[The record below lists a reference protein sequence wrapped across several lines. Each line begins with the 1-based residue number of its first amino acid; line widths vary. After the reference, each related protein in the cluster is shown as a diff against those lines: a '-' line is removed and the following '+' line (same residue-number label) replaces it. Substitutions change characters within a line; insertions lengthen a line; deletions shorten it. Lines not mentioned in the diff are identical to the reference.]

1 MSKLNINFNDYK
13 SSGVYFL
20 EIDNSIIDSV
30 VATSGRLA
38 VGFSKKGP
46 FNTPVYIDNTADLLE
61 VYGDIDTKLERKGV
75 FFNRSARTLINN
87 SPCYMLNLMPFNKV
101 TRMNPDS
108 NMEEMVWADYDK
120 VSYMKVGMKPIDSN
134 YTSSIGYPELYD
146 KSRFWKASTDYL
158 NNVCVNGV
166 GDSAVH
172 NLLNV
177 ANVGT
182 KDFTVIIR
190 KAENLKGFNKTVREW
205 YGTEDNIPYPWMHA
219 SDYISDYFIEV
230 IVIEGKWND
239 VKLALDPYWKTYFE
253 LNSTDAAFL
262 LNGILPEQFGEVS
275 CVLKRDKLSKFLKLD
290 AVNVIGDY
298 TGCILPDFID
308 GAGALQSIEPIVNQ
322 YTAKTGL
329 LLSVDL
335 TALEEN
341 TSEQI
346 DFVGHTVKD
355 GNKCRMMSYDFEYDS
370 SLNVKFD
377 SAIISF
383 EDNKIQF
390 AHGFM
395 DKDEKTGKYLHP
407 VEKELFD
414 KLYVGAMVSGGSLES
429 SDGKIIEPSL
439 VRIVKKQV
447 FPDSVDGKDYKYK
460 AVFTAS
466 DRIIGERT
474 VLRIVPSI
482 IDTYKTLTPYVL
494 KGLDMEEKVKALFD
508 TQIYNDALGF
518 SYYGEDAAIAQ
529 IYAVLEDKG
538 IQRSLLNDD
547 IINFRYVIDTMGRG
561 LGSECG
567 SKKYLARL
575 AKKKEHCTAI
585 INAPSMTEFNTTNLA
600 CYYDED
606 DTYKTLDT
614 KYIPEGGNDNL
625 IKTEEF
631 SLPSEEN
638 GSKNCGVFAPY
649 LKYRSSGRTILV
661 PPAADVANAYMKK
674 YDGADP
680 YITVAN
686 RNGILT
692 NSQIQGVE
700 YQFDRYDQDYL
711 EPFGINPILYRNGET
726 LIYGDRTAYQEVLS
740 DYNYLHVREILNTI
754 EIECKAVLE
763 GYVFRYNNAATRSE
777 IVNRIDPILKG
788 MKDAG
793 ALYQYE
799 LQMDENNNTSE
810 VINRSFAIIDIGVWI
825 TKNMEKVIARITV
838 NKLEE

>member
-46 FNTPVYIDNTADLLE
+46 FNTPVYIDNTADLVE

-75 FFNRSARTLINN
+75 FFNRNAQTLISN
-87 SPCYMLNLMPFNKV
+87 SPCYLLNLMPFNKV
-101 TRMNPDS
+101 IDASNP
-108 NMEEMVWADYDK
+108 NTKKWADYDK
-120 VSYMKVGMKPIDSN
+120 VGIMAVG
-134 YTSSIGYPELYD
+134 TSPKSDNIEGTIGYPELYD
-146 KSRFWKASTDYL
+146 KSRFWKVSTDYL
-158 NNVCVNGV
+158 NNNCILSDN
-166 GDSAVH
+166 VH
-172 NLLNV
+172 NLLNI
-177 ANVGT
+177 ANVGS
-182 KDFTVIIR
+182 KDITFIIR
-190 KAENLKGFNKTVREW
+190 KAENLKGFNKTVSEW
-205 YGTEDNIPYPWMHA
+205 YKTDDNIPYSWMHP

-230 IVIEGKWND
+230 IAIEGRWD
-239 VKLALDPYWKTYFE
+239 DPKLALDTYWSNYFE
-253 LNSTDAAFL
+253 LDATGAAFRL
-262 LNGILPEQFGEVS
+262 EGEFEELFGQGKS
-275 CVLKRDKLSKFLKLD
+275 LLKRDKLSKFLKLD
-290 AVNVIGDY
+290 AVTVLGDY
-298 TGCILPDFID
+298 TGTIIPDFVD
-308 GAGALQSIEPIVNQ
+308 GTGALQSIEPIVNQ
-322 YTAKTGL
+322 YTSKTGVV
-329 LLSVDL
+329 LSVDV

-341 TSEQI
+341 TNEQI
-346 DFVGHTVKD
+346 DFVGHTAKD
-355 GNKCRMMSYDFEYDS
+355 GTPCQMMSYDFTYGADS
-370 SLNVKFD
+370 SLMIAFD
-377 SAIISF
+377 SSNKIEI

-390 AHGFM
+390 LQGFNEV
-395 DKDEKTGKYLHP
+395 DASGVYVYPNT
-407 VEKELFD
+407 VAIFN
-414 KLYVGAMVSGGSLES
+414 KLSVGSMVSLCGVEEDEELS
-429 SDGKIIEPSL
+429 SL
-439 VRIVKKQV
+439 VRVTKKQV
-447 FPDSVDGKDYKYK
+447 FPDDIVEKDSAEYPYK
-460 AVFTAS
+460 AVFLTS
-466 DRIIGERT
+466 DIIDGRGDGI
-474 VLRIVPSI
+474 RIVPSI
-482 IDTYKTLTPYVL
+482 VDTYKTLTPIVL
-494 KGLDMEEKVKALFD
+494 QGLDMDSKVAALFETTTWTD
-508 TQIYNDALGF
+508 SLGY
-518 SYYGEDAAIAQ
+518 SYYGDDAAIAQ

-547 IINFRYVIDTMGRG
+547 IINFRYVIDTMARG
-561 LGSECG
+561 LGAECG

-575 AKKKEHCTAI
+575 ANNKQHCTAI
-585 INAPSMTEFNTTNLA
+585 INAPSMTEFGTTSLA
-600 CYYDED
+600 AYYDED

-638 GSKNCGVFAPY
+638 GSKNCGIFAPY
-649 LKYRSSGRTILV
+649 LKYRTNGRTILV

-692 NSQIQGVE
+692 NGQIQGIE

-711 EPFGINPILYRNGET
+711 EPFGINPILYRNGEV
-726 LIYGDRTAYQEVLS
+726 LIYGDRTAYQDVLS

-763 GYVFRYNNAATRSE
+763 NYVFRYNNAATRSE

-799 LQMDENNNTSE
+799 LQMDENNNTND

-825 TKNMEKVIARITV
+825 TKNMEKVVARITV

>member
-46 FNTPVYIDNTADLLE
+46 FNTPVYIDNTADLVE

-75 FFNRSARTLINN
+75 FFNRNAQTLINN
-87 SPCYMLNLMPFNKV
+87 SPCYFLNLMPFSKN
-101 TRMNPDS
+101 DS
-108 NMEEMVWADYDK
+108 GKWEEYDK
-120 VSYMKVGMKPIDSN
+120 VGYAAI
-134 YTSSIGYPELYD
+134 SSSPLDENETGTVGYPELYD
-146 KSRFWKASTDYL
+146 KSRFWKVSTDYL
-158 NNVCVNGV
+158 DNTCIIKTEDDGTR
-166 GDSAVH
+166 H
-172 NLLNV
+172 NLINI
-177 ANVGT
+177 ANVGS
-182 KDFTVIIR
+182 KDVTFIIR
-190 KAENLKGFNKTVREW
+190 KAENIKGFNKTVSEW
-205 YGTEDNIPYPWMHA
+205 YKSDDNIPYSWMNP

-230 IVIEGKWND
+230 IAIEGKWND
-239 VKLALDPYWKTYFE
+239 PKLALDTFWGNYFE
-253 LNSTDAAFL
+253 LDDTGAAFK
-262 LNGILPEQFGEVS
+262 LNGIFDELFAKGKS
-275 CVLKRDKLSKFLKLD
+275 LLKRDKLSKFLKLD
-290 AVNVIGDY
+290 AVNVLGDY
-298 TGCILPDFID
+298 TGTIIPDFID
-308 GAGALQSIEPIVNQ
+308 GTGALQSIEPIVNQ
-322 YTAKTGL
+322 YTSKTGVV
-329 LLSVDL
+329 LSIDV
-335 TALEEN
+335 TALEDSEN
-341 TSEQI
+341 NKHI
-346 DFVGHTVKD
+346 DFIGHTAVDGVKC
-355 GNKCRMMSYDFEYDS
+355 NMMSYDFTYGKDS
-370 SLNVKFD
+370 SLILPFGNDASVID
-377 SAIISF
+377 IQ
-383 EDNKIQF
+383 DNKIIF
-390 AHGFM
+390 KAGFD
-395 DKDEKTGKYLHP
+395 DKDTSTGASLHP
-407 VEKELFD
+407 NAVQIFD
-414 KLYVGAMVSGGSLES
+414 KLCVGAMVSRGNPETVSVTGEL
-429 SDGKIIEPSL
+429 PTL
-439 VRIVKKQV
+439 VRVTKKQIY
-447 FPDSVDGKDYKYK
+447 PDNQVDK
-460 AVFTAS
+460 AVFTTTDIVDGS
-466 DRIIGERT
+466 GDS
-474 VLRIVPSI
+474 LRIVPSI
-482 IDTYKTLTPYVL
+482 TDSYKTLTPIVL
-494 KGLDMEEKVKALFD
+494 QGLDMDAKVKALFGTTMWKD
-508 TQIYNDALGF
+508 SLGY
-518 SYYGEDAAIAQ
+518 SYYGDDAAIAQ

-538 IQRSLLNDD
+538 IKRSLLNDD
-547 IINFRYVIDTMGRG
+547 IINFRYVIDTMARG
-561 LGSECG
+561 LGAECG

-575 AKKKEHCTAI
+575 ANNKQHCTAI
-585 INAPSMTEFNTTNLA
+585 INAPSMTEFGTTSLA

-606 DTYKTLDT
+606 DVYKTLDT

-625 IKTEEF
+625 VKTEEF

-649 LKYRSSGRTILV
+649 LKYRTNGRTVLV

-686 RNGILT
+686 RNGVLS
-692 NSQIQGVE
+692 NGQIQGIE

-711 EPFGINPILYRNGET
+711 EPFGINPILYRNGEV
-726 LIYGDRTAYQEVLS
+726 LIYGDRTAYQDVLS

-799 LQMDENNNTSE
+799 LQMDENNNTNE